1 MSQTVQHLLVADSLP
16 GAPLKVSKTLTVGMT
31 VDARGDVRFKLVARP
46 ANRRHRP
53 SPKTILAAR
62 KAAGLTQKAAAE
74 KCLASVT
81 LWRAWEHGKRSMPPA
96 LWRMFFGLAGR

>member
-1 MSQTVQHLLVADSLP
+1 MSQIVQHLLVADSRPGLP
-16 GAPLKVSKTLTVGMT
+16 LEVNKTRTVGVT
-31 VDARGDVRFKLVARP
+31 VDAHGEVHFNLNAPLPKRS
-46 ANRRHRP
+46 P
-53 SPKTILAAR
+53 SPDAILKAR
-62 KAAGLTQKAAAE
+62 KAAGLTQKVAAE